1 MKWIICFCESK
12 NIGLWKYFTKH
23 REGFSH
29 VYAVTYDPELDFWK
43 KLEFTTTGFNYEVLT
58 GEKATQLVLQ
68 MHIANKCIEYETQNE
83 PIYTPRLMYCVSFI
97 KHLLGIN
104 KFWLLT
110 PYQLYCEL
118 LKRKGSIIFESKDLE
133 EPINGNVQNT

>member
-1 MKWIICFCESK
+1 M
-12 NIGLWKYFTKH
+12 WKYFTKH

-29 VYAVTYDPELDFWK
+29 VYAVSYDPELSLWK

-58 GEKATQLVLQ
+58 GKKATQLVLQ
-68 MHIANKCIEYETQNE
+68 MHITNKCIEYEVQDD
-83 PIYTPRLMYCVSFI
+83 PIYIPRLMYCVSFI
-97 KHLLGIN
+97 KHLLGIK

-118 LKRKGSIIFESKDLE
+118 LKRKGSIIFDSKDLE
-133 EPINGNVQNT
+133 EPTNGIQNT